1 MRFLSDEKTPSFGF
15 CSSIVGLHS
24 HVIVPHFAISTL
36 PCLDHDSTMYT
47 RNITSGACV
56 RLAEEQDISLDALT
70 FEQLQNI
77 DSRFEE
83 DVMKVWDYEM
93 SVERKSSIG
102 GTSKARVLEQIE
114 KCLAYARTL

>member
-1 MRFLSDEKTPSFGF
+1 MRFLSDKKLSLGFFVVEKFTSDCIVSHSLFPIA
-15 CSSIVGLHS
+15 SSHATIH
-24 HVIVPHFAISTL
+24 T
-36 PCLDHDSTMYT
+36 
-47 RNITSGACV
+47 NSGACV
-56 RLAEEQDISLDALT
+56 RLAEEQEISLDALT

-102 GTSKARVLEQIE
+102 GTSKARVVEQIE
-114 KCLAYARTL
+114 KCIAFAKTL